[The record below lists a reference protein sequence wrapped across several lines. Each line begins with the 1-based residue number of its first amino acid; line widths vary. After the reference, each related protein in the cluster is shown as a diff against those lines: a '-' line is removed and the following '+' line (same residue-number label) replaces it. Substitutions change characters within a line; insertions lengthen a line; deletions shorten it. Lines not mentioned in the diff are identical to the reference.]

1 MISIGLAPLTSA
13 SKELEAREPRHFLF
27 IYLPTS
33 TTHSSSPSNTKQPLM
48 ASPGQRIDLA
58 SAMLT
63 PFEDNAKARE
73 TVTRTDDNGVVQ
85 LVPTTILQ
93 ADCSQL
99 SHIPI
104 DSLLALLLDTCG
116 NAVPP
121 EGTNEDLGLVT
132 ALLAA
137 NEGGGDASGKDLRKR
152 RAIIGQA
159 FKLLVASTT
168 TSGIPRSGMR
178 RAKIDE
184 ATYLLLPSRLQTVQP
199 TDSTQLPSTTP
210 YTTPYTLPPVT
221 TPPPNTSVLGK
232 HGRGSETSSE
242 TSDKGEGGGAA
253 YSQAFG
259 LQTDF
264 DVSKQVS
271 VSVCAQQITRL
282 YNPCKQMAEQ
292 NRHVQ
297 LRPSRTPAALGH
309 LYNSAMRDSTVQTIR
324 CNHTRDC
331 VCLFACNN

>member
-1 MISIGLAPLTSA
+1 
-13 SKELEAREPRHFLF
+13 
-27 IYLPTS
+27 
-33 TTHSSSPSNTKQPLM
+33 M
-48 ASPGQRIDLA
+48 ASPGPHIDLA

-63 PFEDNAKARE
+63 PFEDNGKARE

-85 LVPTTILQ
+85 FVPTMILQ
-93 ADCSQL
+93 AAGSQL

-121 EGTNEDLGLVT
+121 EGTNEDFGLVT

-137 NEGGGDASGKDLRKR
+137 NEGGGDAASKDLRKR

-159 FKLLVASTT
+159 FEFLLASTT

-178 RAKIDE
+178 RAKIDK
-184 ATYLLLPSRLQTVQP
+184 ATYLLLPSRLQMSQP
-199 TDSTQLPSTTP
+199 TDSTQSPL
-210 YTTPYTLPPVT
+210 TTPYTLPPVT

-232 HGRGSETSSE
+232 HGCGSETSWE
-242 TSDKGEGGGAA
+242 TGDKGEDGRAA

-259 LQTDF
+259 LRTDF
-264 DVSKQVS
+264 DIPKQVS
-271 VSVCAQQITRL
+271 LSVCAQQITRL
-282 YNPCKQMAEQ
+282 YNPCKQMAEK
-292 NRHVQ
+292 NGHVQ
-297 LRPSRTPAALGH
+297 LRPSRTLAGLGH
-309 LYNSAMRDSTVQTIR
+309 LYNSAIRDSTVQITR

-331 VCLFACNN
+331 VCLFACSNNVVLYNTNNSKALHGRLKSQRDGTGGKLTVDPPFSFRRERGTGKI

>member
-1 MISIGLAPLTSA
+1 
-13 SKELEAREPRHFLF
+13 
-27 IYLPTS
+27 
-33 TTHSSSPSNTKQPLM
+33 M
-48 ASPGQRIDLA
+48 ASPGPRIDIA
-58 SAMLT
+58 STTLT
-63 PFEDNAKARE
+63 PFEDDAKARE

-85 LVPTTILQ
+85 FVPTTILQ
-93 ADCSQL
+93 ADGSQL

-104 DSLLALLLDTCG
+104 DSLLALILDTCG

-137 NEGGGDASGKDLRKR
+137 NERGGDAAGKDLRKR
-152 RAIIGQA
+152 RVIIGQA
-159 FKLLVASTT
+159 FEFLVASTT

-184 ATYLLLPSRLQTVQP
+184 AKYLLLPSRLQMAQP
-199 TDSTQLPSTTP
+199 TDSTESLSTTPSTTP
-210 YTTPYTLPPVT
+210 YILPPVT

-242 TSDKGEGGGAA
+242 TGDKGEDGGAA

-259 LQTDF
+259 LRTDF
-264 DVSKQVS
+264 DIPKQVS
-271 VSVCAQQITRL
+271 PPVCAQQIRRL

-292 NRHVQ
+292 NGHVQ
-297 LRPSRTPAALGH
+297 LRPSRTSAALRH
-309 LYNSAMRDSTVQTIR
+309 LYNSAIEQYRR
-324 CNHTRDC
+324 NHSLRPYKRL
-331 VCLFACNN
+331 CLFTCL